1 MATTKGAGVGPLR
14 CRTSKGA
21 EREEETEIE
30 SLRDIELG
38 EVGKRKTGECGKNTT
53 ICIIFV
59 RSSETQRKAVETVEH
74 HAERV
79 C

>member
-21 EREEETEIE
+21 EREEETEIK
-30 SLRDIELG
+30 SLRDIKIG

-53 ICIIFV
+53 IFILFV
-59 RSSETQRKAVETVEH
+59 IWTPNKTSTAVEH
-74 HAERV
+74 RAERV